1 MSVEEIFQTMSEL
14 VAEQFAMEPA
24 EVTMDTSFEED
35 LGADSVDL
43 VDLVM
48 ARYAPIYAG
57 DRMIGGVFG
66 GVLMGGKVQQCVGD
80 AQIVGGQVLLKNVER
95 PFAERC
101 GLFTFSPLRTEPGKV
116 LQPARH
122 MDVVRPEQFLKQAQ

>member
-1 MSVEEIFQTMSEL
+1 MVQDSLTGFSPLLTNAAEIVQAGGNAETAAAFLGFPQMQRHFQ
-14 VAEQFAMEPA
+14 VCF
-24 EVTMDTSFEED
+24 
-35 LGADSVDL
+35 
-43 VDLVM
+43 
-48 ARYAPIYAG
+48 
-57 DRMIGGVFG
+57 GGVIFFG

-80 AQIVGGQVLLKNVER
+80 AQIVGGQALLKNAER

-122 MDVVRPEQFLKQAQ
+122 MDVVRPEQFLKKAQ